1 MFLSACTTFHRSFR
15 RYEIDTYNKNVL
27 RLCPMDFCRAN
38 IGVIPVEAEEDNLH
52 AKHTRPRATKT
63 YPLSERAG

>member
-1 MFLSACTTFHRSFR
+1 
-15 RYEIDTYNKNVL
+15 
-27 RLCPMDFCRAN
+27 MDFCRAN